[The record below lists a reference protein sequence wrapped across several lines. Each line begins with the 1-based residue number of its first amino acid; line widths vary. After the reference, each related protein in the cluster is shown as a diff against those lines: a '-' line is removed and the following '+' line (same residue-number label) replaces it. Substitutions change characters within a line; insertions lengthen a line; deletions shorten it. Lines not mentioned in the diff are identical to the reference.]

1 MTNIV
6 DIVPRA
12 RKAVI
17 EISLSLILAT
27 PGCTFLPRAREGQ
40 CRQLG
45 TSPIKAVPLQPDPRP
60 RLGASFL
67 HSLGR
72 GVTAGGTR
80 PTQWAFK
87 RELQSRSAAPKRG
100 RAAMGDR
107 PAAERA
113 EGRVRA

>member
-12 RKAVI
+12 RKAVT
-17 EISLSLILAT
+17 EMSLSLILAT
-27 PGCTFLPRAREGQ
+27 PGCTFLPRARERQ

-45 TSPIKAVPLQPDPRP
+45 TSPIKAVPLQLDPRP

-72 GVTAGGTR
+72 GVAGTK
-80 PTQWAFK
+80 PIQWAFK
-87 RELQSRSAAPKRG
+87 RELQSRSAAPALKRG
-100 RAAMGDR
+100 RAVMGDR
-107 PAAERA
+107 PGRRA
-113 EGRVRA
+113 GRG